1 MIKQFMTSWFISDL
15 HLAPEETRITAGFLD
30 FLSKTQSNQHLYILG
45 DFFNYWVGDDIVDP
59 YIEKIKQAL
68 QDTTKRGVK
77 LFFMHG
83 NRDFLVGK
91 QFCKDINATLLD
103 DPTLV
108 NLNGEAVLLMH
119 GDSLCTKD
127 QEYMQFRAMVRSKDW
142 QQNFLSQSV
151 ADRLAF
157 AQKAREASLKG
168 NAMKDMDIL
177 DVTLSEVNKL
187 MTDHNVTRMIHGHT
201 HRPNTH
207 DFKHQGKPMQRIVLG
222 DWYTQGWY
230 LKVDELGYHL
240 VDFDLPT

>member
-30 FLSKTQSNQHLYILG
+30 FLSKTQSTQHLYILG

-59 YIEKIKQAL
+59 YVESIKQAL
-68 QDTTKRGVK
+68 QDTAKRGVK

-91 QFCKDINATLLD
+91 QFCNDINATLLD

-127 QEYMQFRAMVRSKDW
+127 QEYMQFRSMVRSKDW

-157 AQKAREASLKG
+157 AQKAREESLKG
-168 NAMKDMDIL
+168 NAMKDMAIL

-207 DFKHQGKPMQRIVLG
+207 NFKHQAKPMQRIVLG